1 MYFTRFGYF
10 VIISIILVA
19 VLAVAAVVSPFGL
32 GDDDDG
38 GGGGTAVQPTATPA
52 AGPTANAEL
61 PSLTF
66 TQVVNFVEFGAVV
79 NIEEGPDG
87 IVVNL
92 RPDFDVSG
100 LGTDSHTFTTTLPAG
115 QPNVTA
121 ALEAEGLEVNGET
134 GVPVVQR

>member
-19 VLAVAAVVSPFGL
+19 VLAVAVVISPFGL
-32 GDDDDG
+32 GEDDGDG
-38 GGGGTAVQPTATPA
+38 GGTVQVQPTATASAEPTSS
-52 AGPTANAEL
+52 AGL

-66 TQVVNFVEFGAVV
+66 TQVVNFAEFGAVV
-79 NIEEGPDG
+79 SIEEGPDG

-92 RPDFDVSG
+92 RPDFEVSG
-100 LGTDSHTFTTTLPAG
+100 LGTDSHAFTTTLPAG

-121 ALEAEGLEVNGET
+121 ALEAEGLEVNGDA
-134 GVPVVQR
+134 GVPVIQQ